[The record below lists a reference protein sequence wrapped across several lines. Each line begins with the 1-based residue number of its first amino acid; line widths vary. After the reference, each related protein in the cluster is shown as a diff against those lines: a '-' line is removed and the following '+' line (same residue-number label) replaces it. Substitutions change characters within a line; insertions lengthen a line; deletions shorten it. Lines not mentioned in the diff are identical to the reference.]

1 MPRRRSSSTPRTK
14 PDTTR
19 LSPALAIA
27 LSLVAIPAAAQEPPP
42 PPTEEPA
49 PPPPPPAPLAR
60 PSIVIDAKDDLG
72 HDVRNVTEFIDD
84 KPIAYELTG
93 TSIELSPGPHTIA
106 LQRNDGPR
114 QRATATITLG
124 EGDAN
129 HAVHL
134 AFEKP
139 AEPETVESG
148 ATPLAPRIVAGVGIA
163 GVVTGVVLLLA
174 RPALP
179 TNCNSDTYKC
189 TKLPAE
195 TEAKFAEERDTAGTN
210 QGLLHAGVVTLLAGA
225 GVTAA
230 GVLWYVLEK
239 PKPRTATI
247 VAPWISAGSGGLA
260 LRASF

>member
-1 MPRRRSSSTPRTK
+1 MRFVWPS
-14 PDTTR
+14 
-19 LSPALAIA
+19 LSLA
-27 LSLVAIPAAAQEPPP
+27 LSLVALPAAAQEPPP

-49 PPPPPPAPLAR
+49 PPPPAPAPLVR
-60 PSIVIDAKDDLG
+60 SSVLIDAKDDLG
-72 HDVRNVTEFIDD
+72 HDVRNVTVFIDD

-93 TSIELSPGPHTIA
+93 TSIELEPGPHTIA
-106 LQRNDGPR
+106 VQRNDGPR
-114 QRATATITLG
+114 QRATANITVG

-139 AEPETVESG
+139 AEAETIEPT

-179 TNCNSDTYKC
+179 TNCDSDTYKC

-195 TEAKFAEERDTAGTN
+195 TDAKFTDERDTAGKN
-210 QGLLHAGVVTLLAGA
+210 QGLLHAGLATLLAGA
-225 GVTAA
+225 GLTTV
-230 GVLWYVLEK
+230 GVLWYVVQK
-239 PKPRTATI
+239 PKPRTAMF
-247 VAPWISAGSGGLA
+247 APWLLPRMGTGGGVT

>member
-1 MPRRRSSSTPRTK
+1 MRVWLPC
-14 PDTTR
+14 
-19 LSPALAIA
+19 AIA
-27 LSLVAIPAAAQEPPP
+27 LSFVALPAAAQEPPP

-49 PPPPPPAPLAR
+49 PPSPPAAPLPR
-60 PSIVIDAKDDLG
+60 SSILIDAKDDLG
-72 HDVRNVTEFIDD
+72 HEVRNVTVFIDD
-84 KPIAYELTG
+84 KAIAYELTG
-93 TSIELSPGPHTIA
+93 TAIELGPGPHTIA
-106 LQRNDGPR
+106 VQRNDGPR
-114 QRATATITLG
+114 QRASASITLG

-134 AFEKP
+134 AFEKAP
-139 AEPETVESG
+139 EPETVAPT
-148 ATPLAPRIVAGVGIA
+148 ATPLAPRIVAAVGIA

-179 TNCNSDTYKC
+179 TNCNSDTYQC

-195 TEAKFAEERDTAGTN
+195 TDAKFAEERETAGDN
-210 QGLLHAGVVTLLAGA
+210 QGLLHAGLTTLLAGA

-230 GVLWYVLEK
+230 GVLWYVRVK

-247 VAPWISAGSGGLA
+247 VAPWLSGSGGGVS